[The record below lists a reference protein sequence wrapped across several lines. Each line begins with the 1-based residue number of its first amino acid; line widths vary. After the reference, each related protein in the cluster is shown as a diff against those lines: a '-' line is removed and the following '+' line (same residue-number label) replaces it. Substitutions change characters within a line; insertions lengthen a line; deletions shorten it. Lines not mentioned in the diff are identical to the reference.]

1 MVKVRGHGSLKH
13 ASREED
19 VRKLI
24 AVLGASAMFMLG
36 PAAPLAGAWHGH
48 KHPPHPGNNK
58 QGQQQQQQQAQ
69 GQSQSQCILVLGLLM
84 PATC

>member
-1 MVKVRGHGSLKH
+1 MLRGQGEPKKH

-19 VRKLI
+19 VRKLF
-24 AVLGASAMFMLG
+24 AVMGASALFMLG
-36 PAAPLAGAWHGH
+36 PGAPLAGASHH
-48 KHPPHPGNNK
+48 LRNKPPHPPGHQG
-58 QGQQQQQQQAQ
+58 QGQQQQQQQ

>member
-1 MVKVRGHGSLKH
+1 M
-13 ASREED
+13 
-19 VRKLI
+19 RKLF
-24 AVLGASAMFMLG
+24 AVTSACALFMLG
-36 PAAPLAGAWHGH
+36 PAVPLAGASHH
-48 KHPPHPGNNK
+48 HLRNRPPNRPPNHPGQK